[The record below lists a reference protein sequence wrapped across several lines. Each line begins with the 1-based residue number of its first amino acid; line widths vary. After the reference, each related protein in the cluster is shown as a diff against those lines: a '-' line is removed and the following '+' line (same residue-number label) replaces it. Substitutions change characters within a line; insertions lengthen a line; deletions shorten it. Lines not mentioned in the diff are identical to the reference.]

1 MNRSAYAIAS
11 PLPPPLYFSLSEV
24 YYWYISINS
33 ITFTFSSVLSTDT
46 VSLKVLLLERI
57 ERECLLLKEARSIV
71 HTHTHALTNT
81 SGPAPLCN
89 YLFEVSF
96 FEVLTRGSASQARN
110 RLCSGICADSC
121 DRCVFPSRRRVSMHK
136 STCCEQSDSHKS
148 DRQRE

>member
-1 MNRSAYAIAS
+1 MNRSAYVIS

-81 SGPAPLCN
+81 SGLAPLCK
-89 YLFEVSF
+89 YLF
-96 FEVLTRGSASQARN
+96 
-110 RLCSGICADSC
+110 
-121 DRCVFPSRRRVSMHK
+121 
-136 STCCEQSDSHKS
+136 
-148 DRQRE
+148 